1 MKRAPIRD
9 ITWLFVFTRIALML
23 VTYFGFIL
31 LTAQK
36 YSSSP
41 VDAAFFSS
49 WNHWDAANYVRIA
62 QFGYQTPYD
71 VAFFPLFPL
80 LITAFAH
87 ILGSWSYL
95 LVGTIISNA
104 ALLGALFVIYQLAV
118 ETGGE
123 QVAQRTLLYLCI
135 FPTAFYFFAPYNE
148 SLFLLLTA
156 STFLAMRQQRW
167 WLAGLL
173 GLLAA

>member
-49 WNHWDAANYVRIA
+49 WNRWDAENYVRIA

-80 LITAFAH
+80 LVRIIAFP
-87 ILGSWSYL
+87 LGSWSYL
-95 LVGTIISNA
+95 PVGMLLSNV
-104 ALLGALFVIYQLAV
+104 ALLGAMFV
-118 ETGGE
+118 
-123 QVAQRTLLYLCI
+123 LYHLVL
-135 FPTAFYFFAPYNE
+135 E
-148 SLFLLLTA
+148 H
-156 STFLAMRQQRW
+156 
-167 WLAGLL
+167 G
-173 GLLAA
+173 